1 MKYEVILKPAAVRD
15 LDRIRKYD
23 AVKILD
29 AIDRHLVGEPRKES
43 KSRIRRLRG
52 KQPADYRLRVG
63 DFRIFYAV
71 EETAIHILR
80 VMRKRETNSYYKEV

>member
-15 LDRIRKYD
+15 LNRIRKYD
-23 AVKILD
+23 VVKILN
-29 AIDRHLVGEPRKES
+29 AIERHLVREPRKES